1 PAAITSPPT
10 ALHRDEGAHK
20 VGHSCPWHPTFF
32 RRRPPRSLIARV
44 QPAHTRLLFLA
55 GEALSART
63 PAENSGVCSPWIVPG
78 SYARRG
84 RAPGAHRWI
93 GVAAGPAVWGQQ
105 TPGIDGHRPV
115 LRGRQPL
122 VLVSSTYNDDI
133 SQRRCKSRKLVFQI
147 RQFLAVL
154 PQHLAHPVF
163 AEAPVM

>member
-1 PAAITSPPT
+1 
-10 ALHRDEGAHK
+10 
-20 VGHSCPWHPTFF
+20 
-32 RRRPPRSLIARV
+32 

-115 LRGRQPL
+115 LRGRQPR
-122 VLVSSTYNDDI
+122 VLASSPYKDDI
-133 SQRRCKSRKLVFQI
+133 LLRRCKYRKLLFQI
-147 RQFLAVL
+147 HQFLGVF
-154 PQHLAHPVF
+154 PQHFSHPVF
-163 AEAPVM
+163 AESLVM

>member
-1 PAAITSPPT
+1 
-10 ALHRDEGAHK
+10 
-20 VGHSCPWHPTFF
+20 FF

-63 PAENSGVCSPWIVPG
+63 PAENSGVYSPWIVPG

-93 GVAAGPAVWGQQ
+93 GVAAGPAVWGRQ

-115 LRGRQPL
+115 LRGRQPR
-122 VLVSSTYNDDI
+122 VLFHRHTTMISLNDDV
-133 SQRRCKSRKLVFQI
+133 SKGD
-147 RQFLAVL
+147 
-154 PQHLAHPVF
+154 
-163 AEAPVM
+163 